1 MRADGCR
8 GWSAE
13 AQYGYLAAALQ
24 GLGVATSAGRL
35 GVSFGVP
42 AVTGEGTVPAASPDG
57 MLGQGVSEKQLQIR
71 AHSELMHIRK
81 VPSAFGLAILYFC

>member
-1 MRADGCR
+1 M
-8 GWSAE
+8 
-13 AQYGYLAAALQ
+13 
-24 GLGVATSAGRL
+24 
-35 GVSFGVP
+35 SFGVP

-81 VPSAFGLAILYFC
+81 SLRLWAWPFYIFVSATVSARCAPDLYVHTEISFSLSN